1 MLCCH
6 DVRGSD
12 GAGAAGAPRL
22 YACSSFASSAAS
34 VTWGREEQDVHQTR
48 AGAPRAPWSKPQLL
62 LIKLK
67 VKQVKYHVRS

>member
-12 GAGAAGAPRL
+12 GAGAASAPCL